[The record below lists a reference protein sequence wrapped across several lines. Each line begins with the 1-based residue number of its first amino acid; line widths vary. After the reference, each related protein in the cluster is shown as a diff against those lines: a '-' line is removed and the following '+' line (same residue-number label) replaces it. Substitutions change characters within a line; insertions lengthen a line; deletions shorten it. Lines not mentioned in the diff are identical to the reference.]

1 VQLEEVIMVV
11 AVVLEVLE
19 NIKVQQIVIQQVL

>member
-1 VQLEEVIMVV
+1 VHLEEVIMVV